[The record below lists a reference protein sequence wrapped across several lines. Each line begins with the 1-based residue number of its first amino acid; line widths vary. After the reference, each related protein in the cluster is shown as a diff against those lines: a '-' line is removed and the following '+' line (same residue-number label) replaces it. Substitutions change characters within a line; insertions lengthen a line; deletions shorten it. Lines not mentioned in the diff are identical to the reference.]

1 MVYLG
6 IYLGIGLIWI
16 IVLEYSIYT
25 LPDDD
30 LDTTT
35 VILNLLLWP
44 MIIVYLL
51 EELRKLNNRV
61 KELEEALVDKKDG
74 LEKTD

>member
-16 IVLEYSIYT
+16 LVLEYSVYT

-35 VILNLLLWP
+35 VVFNLLLWP

-51 EELRKLNNRV
+51 E
-61 KELEEALVDKKDG
+61 
-74 LEKTD
+74 

>member
-1 MVYLG
+1 MIWIG

-16 IVLEYSIYT
+16 LMLEYSVYT
-25 LPDDD
+25 LPEDE
-30 LDTTT
+30 LDTAT

-51 EELRKLNNRV
+51 EEMRKRN
-61 KELEEALVDKKDG
+61 K
-74 LEKTD
+74 